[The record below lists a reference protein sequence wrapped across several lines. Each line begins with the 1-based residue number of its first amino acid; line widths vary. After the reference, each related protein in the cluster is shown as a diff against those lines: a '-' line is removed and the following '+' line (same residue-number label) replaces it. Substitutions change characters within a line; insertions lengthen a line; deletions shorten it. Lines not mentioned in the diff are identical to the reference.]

1 MNETRVFKQGRSG
14 SQLWWSLRYG
24 KQRRLAPQ
32 LHKFTVLRVSR
43 LQQRDKN
50 SELRRWSWHFR
61 EAGAARICRTDTW
74 ESCRERVTEIYRGCL
89 WSLELRTEQC
99 SGTDWN
105 VDGYMKNS
113 FWKLQLNHQK
123 MKTITSEM
131 KNTLDEKSSWHITGG
146 KGELTYHWTL
156 SKMKNRIKITEKDN
170 KQSVCELWD
179 HVK

>member
-1 MNETRVFKQGRSG
+1 MVVSKIWEAKEVSSTVTQIYCLESFQAAAKGQKTLSWEDGAGISGR
-14 SQLWWSLRYG
+14 L
-24 KQRRLAPQ
+24 
-32 LHKFTVLRVSR
+32 
-43 LQQRDKN
+43 
-50 SELRRWSWHFR
+50 ELLGF
-61 EAGAARICRTDTW
+61 AGQILEKVA
-74 ESCRERVTEIYRGCL
+74 ERVTEIYRGCL

>member
-1 MNETRVFKQGRSG
+1 MWSVRWRKQ
-14 SQLWWSLRYG
+14 
-24 KQRRLAPQ
+24 
-32 LHKFTVLRVSR
+32 VSWAEDCPD
-43 LQQRDKN
+43 LLSWEFPGCSKGTKN